1 MEERKA
7 AVTMKG
13 SPLTVLGPERKPGE
27 KLPDFTVVDNGLQP
41 VRAADTSGKVRIFA
55 AVPSLDTPVC
65 DRETRRF
72 NEAAS
77 ALGGVEV
84 IVVSTDLPF
93 AQKRWCGAAGV
104 ERVRTLSDYQ
114 TGSFGIAMGTLIK
127 DLRLE
132 ARAVFVVD
140 KDDRIRYVEYVPEI
154 ASDPNYDGALAA
166 AKQLLG

>member
-1 MEERKA
+1 
-7 AVTMKG
+7 MKG
-13 SPLTVLGPERKPGE
+13 APLTVLGPERKPGE
-27 KLPDFTVVDNGLQP
+27 KLPDFVLVDTNLKP
-41 VRAADTSGKVRIFA
+41 VRAADTTGKVRIFA
-55 AVPSLDTPVC
+55 SVPSLDTPVC

-104 ERVRTLSDYQ
+104 DRVRTLSDYQ
-114 TGSFGIAMGTLIK
+114 TGSFGQAMGTLVK

-132 ARAVFVVD
+132 SRAIFVVD
-140 KDDRIRYVEYVPEI
+140 RGDTIRHVEYVPEI
-154 ASDPNYDGALAA
+154 ASEPNYDRALAA
-166 AKQLLG
+166 AKQLL

>member
-41 VRAADTSGKVRIFA
+41 VRAADTAGKVRIFA

-104 ERVRTLSDYQ
+104 DRVRTLSDYQ
-114 TGSFGIAMGTLIK
+114 TGSFGLAMGTLIK

-154 ASDPNYDGALAA
+154 ASDPNYDRALAA